1 MNDAFGIFAFAFGFC
16 FSEEALGFEDFSFAQ
31 RGLGEE
37 VEIAGGVGV
46 VGGVVGFGGG
56 KLWVGIGVENL
67 EFWSGVM
74 GRWEQRGVDLGG
86 EVEGAH

>member
-1 MNDAFGIFAFAFGFC
+1 M
-16 FSEEALGFEDFSFAQ
+16 
-31 RGLGEE
+31 
-37 VEIAGGVGV
+37 